1 MKSKV
6 SLAVIALFAV
16 AAIGQQAAPPK
27 IQKSAAKYTS
37 PASGKEMFN
46 TYCAS
51 CHGVSA
57 KGDGP
62 AASAIK
68 GSVPDLTMLAK
79 ANGGKYPSMH
89 IYEVIKGDRL
99 VSAHGS
105 VDMPVW
111 GPVLTRVSQ
120 GNNAQLQQRLNN
132 LTTYIGSL
140 QTK

>member
-1 MKSKV
+1 MKSTV

-27 IQKSAAKYTS
+27 IQKSAARYTS

-62 AASAIK
+62 AAAAIK
-68 GSVPDLTMLAK
+68 GGVPDLTTLAK
-79 ANGGKYPSMH
+79 ANAGKYPSMH
-89 IYEVIKGDRL
+89 IYEVIKGDR
-99 VSAHGS
+99 VISAHGS
-105 VDMPVW
+105 ADMPVW
-111 GPVLTRVSQ
+111 GPVLTRVSE